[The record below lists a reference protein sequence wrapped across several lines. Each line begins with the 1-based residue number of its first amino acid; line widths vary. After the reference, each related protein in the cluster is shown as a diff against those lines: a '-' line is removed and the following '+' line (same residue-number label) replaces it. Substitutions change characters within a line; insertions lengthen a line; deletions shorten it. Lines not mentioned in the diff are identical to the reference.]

1 MEEDFTVQYL
11 QTLHQK
17 SIDLARYCVNLG
29 HKNPDLP
36 PVRNPEG
43 AEGSIHRILDGK
55 SGWTEKALNL
65 MLYLVKQQL
74 FYDGNKRI
82 AMMAANKALIS
93 HGCGVLTVA
102 QDQQERFFEL
112 LEAYDEDE
120 SKKEELKLFL
130 YDKCLDGFRKSIS

>member
-1 MEEDFTVQYL
+1 MQYL

-17 SIDLARYCVNLG
+17 SIDLARYCVNFV

-82 AMMAANKALIS
+82 AMMAANKVLIS

-130 YDKCLDGFRKSIS
+130 YDKCLDEFRKSIA